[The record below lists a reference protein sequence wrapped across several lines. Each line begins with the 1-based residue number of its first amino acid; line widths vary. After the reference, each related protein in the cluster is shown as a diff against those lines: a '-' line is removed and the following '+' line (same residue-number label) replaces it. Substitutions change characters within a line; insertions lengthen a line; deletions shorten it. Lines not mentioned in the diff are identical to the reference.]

1 MDKFGEVKVSES
13 NDFSVILNRQYLNK
27 EKFEV
32 DRFARYTNH
41 NYIYYDS
48 FYLDKNPDF
57 DGISYPYE
65 NLSFPLM
72 SEEDWISGKKFET
85 SNNSNQTKKK
95 ENIQDNEVEKNNSL
109 DTNQNQ
115 NELSNNENNKK
126 KEKKILKKEKK
137 YFTK

>member
-1 MDKFGEVKVSES
+1 M
-13 NDFSVILNRQYLNK
+13 
-27 EKFEV
+27 
-32 DRFARYTNH
+32 
-41 NYIYYDS
+41 
-48 FYLDKNPDF
+48 DKNPDF

-85 SNNSNQTKKK
+85 ISNNSNQTKKK